1 MISATTNLPTA
12 AASKKAGEQAR
23 RRPRFFGTRAS
34 GFALVFLLLVVWECS
49 ARFGWVAS
57 SNWPPF
63 TTILRALLEG
73 FVDGEL
79 AWPLLGTL
87 QRMLIGYASGC
98 FAGIA
103 LGLLLGTVR
112 SLRYI
117 FLPLI
122 EIMRPIPAPAIIP
135 PLILFLGVD
144 DALKIVI
151 IALASFFPVFVN
163 AMAGVSSVDD
173 VLRQTARTF
182 RIGWRRTVMQ
192 VVLPATL
199 PSIAAGMRTAISLSL
214 VVAVIAEMIAGSAG
228 MGYYIIQMQYA
239 LKPQYMYAAVI
250 CLAVLGYGLNAL
262 FLTFE
267 RRMMPWVGRS

>member
-1 MISATTNLPTA
+1 VIAAVTDLTTA
-12 AASKKAGEQAR
+12 AAPAEAASAGR
-23 RRPRFFGTRAS
+23 TPRFVGTRAS
-34 GFALVFLLLVVWECS
+34 GFAIVVLLLALWESS
-49 ARFGWVAS
+49 ARFGWVVS

-63 TTILRALLEG
+63 TAIVGALIQG
-73 FVDGEL
+73 FADGEL
-79 AWPLLGTL
+79 AKPLLGTL
-87 QRMLIGYASGC
+87 QRMMTGYASGC

-112 SLRYI
+112 PLRYV

-163 AMAGVSSVDD
+163 TMAGVSSVDD

-182 RIGWRRTVMQ
+182 RIGWRRTVME
-192 VVLPATL
+192 VVLPGTL

-228 MGYYIIQMQYA
+228 MGYYIVQMQYA

-250 CLAVLGYGLNAL
+250 CLAVLGYCLNAL
-262 FLTFE
+262 FLAVE